1 MDNNAELRAGAV
13 GSDEPNQS
21 IYERSITLR
30 FLAWLWR
37 ALNPFSGKKDDQSG
51 QTHWLD
57 EIDSAPEDDESLGE
71 GAEDEKGEEDGDED
85 LGLVWPKKRLNM
97 VEQLWGD
104 GYITPGGEE
113 YLKEY
118 LPLLALT
125 EKHSLLLL
133 GASLG
138 GIGRSLVEE
147 TGVWVTGYEQDTE
160 LAEIGAEK
168 CVLSAMQRR
177 APVKKANF
185 ETLELKP
192 NSFDF
197 AMSLESL
204 YSVEHKKE
212 LFASVASSL
221 RTDGELI
228 YTDLVLPN
236 TEPPNDA
243 VKKWMASEPHKPHLW
258 PYEVTQSYLGTLNL
272 DVRPYTDITK
282 LYRPRVFPGWLKFLD
297 TMNKKKLMAI
307 ADDVI
312 NECAYWTRLIGAIDS
327 GGLKVYSF
335 HAYKL
340 MEKKK

>member
-1 MDNNAELRAGAV
+1 MNNNTELDTGLETGAV
-13 GSDEPNQS
+13 GRNGPSQS

-30 FLAWLWR
+30 FILWLGR
-37 ALNPFSGKKDDQSG
+37 ALNPFSSKKDDQAG
-51 QTHWLD
+51 EVHWLD
-57 EIDSAPEDDESLGE
+57 EIDNAPENDEGLSIDETEEKADDPSLI
-71 GAEDEKGEEDGDED
+71 
-85 LGLVWPKKRLNM
+85 WPKKRLNM

-113 YLKEY
+113 YIKEY

-138 GIGRSLVEE
+138 GIGRTLVDE
-147 TGVWVTGYEQDTE
+147 TSVWVTGYEQDEE
-160 LAEIGAEK
+160 LAGIGKER

-185 ETLELKP
+185 ETLQLKP
-192 NSFDF
+192 RSFDF
-197 AMSLESL
+197 AMSLENL
-204 YSVEHKKE
+204 YTVEHKKE

-236 TEPPNDA
+236 TEPPNDV
-243 VKKWMASEPHKPHLW
+243 VKKWMAGEPHKPYLW
-258 PYEVTQSYLGTLNL
+258 PADVTQSYLGTLNF
-272 DVRPYTDITK
+272 DVRPYTDITR
-282 LYRPRVFPGWLKFLD
+282 LYRMRVLMGWLKFLD
-297 TMNKKKLMAI
+297 TMNKKKLTAI

-312 NECAYWTRLIGAIDS
+312 YECAYWTRLISALDS

>member
-1 MDNNAELRAGAV
+1 MNNKANIDV
-13 GSDEPNQS
+13 GSDDGIGADAP
-21 IYERSITLR
+21 IWERSITLR
-30 FLAWLWR
+30 FIRWFFR
-37 ALNPFSGKKDDQSG
+37 TLNPFYRAPKNSGAGDTTWINSIED
-51 QTHWLD
+51 
-57 EIDSAPEDDESLGE
+57 APEEDALAGDGDDT
-71 GAEDEKGEEDGDED
+71 EDEPEDPN
-85 LGLVWPKKRLNM
+85 LTWPKKRLSV

-104 GYITPGGEE
+104 GYTIPGGEE

-147 TGVWVTGYEQDTE
+147 TGVWVTGYEQDKE
-160 LAEIGAEK
+160 LAEIGAERV
-168 CVLSAMQRR
+168 VLSAMQRR

-185 ETLELKP
+185 DKLELKAR
-192 NSFDF
+192 SFDF

-204 YSVEHKKE
+204 FTVEHKKE
-212 LFASVASSL
+212 LFASITDSL

-243 VKKWMASEPHKPHLW
+243 VKMWMGTQAIKPHLW
-258 PYEVTQSYLGTLNL
+258 PVDVTQSYLTTLNL
-272 DVRPYTDITK
+272 DVRPYTDITR
-282 LYRPRVFPGWLKFLD
+282 LYRIRILTGWLKFLD
-297 TMNKKKLMAI
+297 TMNKAKLTAI
-307 ADDVI
+307 AEEVI
-312 NECAYWTRLIGAIDS
+312 GECTYWTYLMNALDS

-335 HAYKL
+335 HAYKK
-340 MEKKK
+340 MEKKSKV

>member
-1 MDNNAELRAGAV
+1 MNNNTETGIETGAV
-13 GSDEPNQS
+13 GRNGPDQS

-30 FLAWLWR
+30 FLFWLGR
-37 ALNPFSGKKDDQSG
+37 ALNPFSSKKDEQEVEA
-51 QTHWLD
+51 HWLD
-57 EIDSAPEDDESLGE
+57 EINDAAENDEEINADGANEDSE
-71 GAEDEKGEEDGDED
+71 GAEDPS
-85 LGLVWPKKRLNM
+85 LIWPNKRLNM

-104 GYITPGGEE
+104 GFITPGGEE
-113 YLKEY
+113 YIKEY

-138 GIGRSLVEE
+138 GIGRTLVEE
-147 TGVWVTGYEQDTE
+147 TGVWVTGYEQDKE
-160 LAEIGAEK
+160 LAGIGKER

-192 NSFDF
+192 RSFDF
-197 AMSLESL
+197 AISLESL
-204 YSVEHKKE
+204 YTVEHKKE

-221 RTDGELI
+221 RNDGELI

-236 TEPPNDA
+236 TEPPNDV
-243 VKKWMASEPHKPHLW
+243 VKKWMAGEPHKPHLW
-258 PYEVTQSYLGTLNL
+258 PADVTQSYLGTLNF
-272 DVRPYTDITK
+272 DVRPYTDITG
-282 LYRPRVFPGWLKFLD
+282 LYRMRVLMGWLKFLD
-297 TMNKKKLMAI
+297 TMDRKKLTAI
-307 ADDVI
+307 AEDVI
-312 NECAYWTRLIGAIDS
+312 YECAYWTRLISALES